1 MEFGKMKKFA
11 STFAIALIMAG
22 TLGVAAAPAQA
33 QQKDIDLK
41 GDVKLE
47 KVVTGE
53 NGEDT
58 VELVT
63 PDTVVPGD
71 KLIFGTDYSNKGTQ
85 AVANFVVTN
94 PVPKAVR
101 LAPDASDELIVSVD
115 GGESWGRL
123 SALTVTG
130 EDGAQRA
137 AAPEDVTHIRW
148 TLASVAPGAS
158 GRLEYPAIIR

>member
-1 MEFGKMKKFA
+1 MKKFA
-11 STFAIALIMAG
+11 IALLMVG
-22 TLGVAAAPAQA
+22 TLSAAAAPAYA

-63 PDTVVPGD
+63 PDTIVPGD
-71 KLIFGTDYSNKGTQ
+71 RLIFGTDYSNKGAQ

-123 SALTVTG
+123 STLTVAG
-130 EDGAQRA
+130 DDGAQRA

-148 TLASVAPGAS
+148 TLASVAPGES